1 MNFRNI
7 LKSKVTKNAGWI
19 IGGRIYHMLL
29 AFIVGLLTARYL
41 GPGNYGLI
49 NYAATYTS
57 FFASFCTLGINSV
70 IIKNF
75 VDHPDEE
82 GETIGSA
89 VILRAVSSVLS
100 VIMIMG
106 ITLVADRNET
116 TTHVVVFLC
125 AIGVL
130 FQVMDTLN
138 YWFQSRL
145 ESKYAAYSTIIS
157 YTVVSV
163 YKVWLLATGK
173 SVEWFAVSTSVD
185 YLVVAIVLLIVFKK
199 KNGPKFSFSWKKA
212 KELLGSSYHFILA
225 GLMVSI
231 YGSTDKF
238 MLKQMLNESEVGYY
252 SMALSLCNTWVFV
265 LAAIIDSM
273 YPTILQSFGKDNELF
288 EKRNKQLYTIVF
300 YLSVV
305 VSAGISIFASP
316 IVRILYGDS
325 YAPAAVP
332 LRIIT
337 WYTAFSYL
345 GIARNAWI
353 VSYQKQNYLKYLYI
367 GSAFTNV
374 ILNALLIPAMGSA
387 GAALA
392 SLVTQMSTILFFPAL
407 IKELRPNVK
416 LMIDAVLLRDVF

>member
-1 MNFRNI
+1 MNLHRI
-7 LKSKVTKNAGWI
+7 LQSKVTKNAGWI

-70 IIKNF
+70 IIKIF

-89 VILRAVSSVLS
+89 IILRTISSVLS

-106 ITLVADRNET
+106 ITLFADRGES
-116 TTHVVVFLC
+116 TTHIVVFLC

-157 YTVVSV
+157 YTVVSA

-185 YLVVAIVLLIVFKK
+185 YLVVAIVLLAVYKK
-199 KNGPKFSFSWKKA
+199 KNGPKFAFSWRKA

-252 SMALSLCNTWVFV
+252 STALSLCNTWVFV
-265 LAAIIDSM
+265 LSAIIDSL
-273 YPTILQSFGKDNELF
+273 YPTILQCFGKDNTLF
-288 EKRNKQLYTIVF
+288 EKRNKQLYAIVF
-300 YLSVV
+300 YVSVV
-305 VSAGISIFASP
+305 ASSFISILASP
-316 IVRILYGDS
+316 IVRILYGVS
-325 YAPAAVP
+325 YAPAASP

-345 GIARNAWI
+345 GIARNAWV
-353 VSYQKQNYLKYLYI
+353 VSYQKQNYLKYLYV
-367 GSAFTNV
+367 GSALTNV
-374 ILNALLIPAMGSA
+374 ILNALLIPVMGAS

-392 SLVTQMSTILFFPAL
+392 SLVTQMSTILVFPAL
-407 IKELRPNVK
+407 IKDLRPNVK
-416 LMIDAVLLRDVF
+416 LMIDAIRLKI

>member
-1 MNFRNI
+1 MKIRD
-7 LKSKVTKNAGWI
+7 LLSSKVTRNASWI
-19 IGGRIYHMLL
+19 IAGRVYHMLL
-29 AFIVGLLTARYL
+29 AFFVGLLTARYL
-41 GPGNYGLI
+41 GPSNFGLI

-70 IIKNF
+70 IVKNF

-89 VILRAVSSVLS
+89 IILRTISSVLS

-106 ITLVADRNET
+106 ITLFADRGET
-116 TTHVVVFLC
+116 TTHIVVFLC

-157 YTVVSV
+157 YTVVSA

-185 YLVVAIVLLIVFKK
+185 YLVVAIVLLAVYKK
-199 KNGPKFSFSWKKA
+199 KNGPKFAFSWRKA

-252 SMALSLCNTWVFV
+252 STALSLCNTWVFV
-265 LAAIIDSM
+265 LSAIIDSL
-273 YPTILQSFGKDNELF
+273 YPTILQCFGKDNTLF
-288 EKRNKQLYTIVF
+288 EKRNKQLYAIVF
-300 YLSVV
+300 YVSVV
-305 VSAGISIFASP
+305 ASSFISILASP
-316 IVRILYGDS
+316 IVRILYGTS
-325 YAPAAVP
+325 YAPAASP

-345 GIARNAWI
+345 GIARNAWV
-353 VSYQKQNYLKYLYI
+353 VSYQKQNYLKYLYV
-367 GSAFTNV
+367 GSALTNV
-374 ILNALLIPAMGSA
+374 ILNALLIPVMGAS

-392 SLVTQMSTILFFPAL
+392 SLVTQMSTILVFPAL
-407 IKELRPNVK
+407 IKDLRPNVK
-416 LMIDAVLLRDVF
+416 LMIDAIRLKI

>member
-1 MNFRNI
+1 MKIRD
-7 LKSKVTKNAGWI
+7 LLSSKVTRNASWI
-19 IGGRIYHMLL
+19 IAGRVYHMLL
-29 AFIVGLLTARYL
+29 AFFVGLLTARYL
-41 GPGNYGLI
+41 GPSNFGLI

-70 IIKNF
+70 IVKNF

-89 VILRAVSSVLS
+89 IILRTISSVLS

-106 ITLVADRNET
+106 ITLFADRGET
-116 TTHVVVFLC
+116 TTHIVVFLC

-157 YTVVSV
+157 YTVVSA

-185 YLVVAIVLLIVFKK
+185 YLVVAIVLLAVYKK
-199 KNGPKFSFSWKKA
+199 KNGPKFAFSWRKA

-252 SMALSLCNTWVFV
+252 STALSLCNTWVFV
-265 LAAIIDSM
+265 LSAIIDSL
-273 YPTILQSFGKDNELF
+273 YPTILQCFGKDNTLF
-288 EKRNKQLYTIVF
+288 EKRNKQLYAIVF
-300 YLSVV
+300 YVSVV
-305 VSAGISIFASP
+305 ASSFISILASP
-316 IVRILYGDS
+316 IVRILYGTS
-325 YAPAAVP
+325 YSPAASP

-345 GIARNAWI
+345 GIARNAWV
-353 VSYQKQNYLKYLYI
+353 VSYQKQNYLKYLYV
-367 GSAFTNV
+367 GSALTNV
-374 ILNALLIPAMGSA
+374 ILNALLIPVMGAS

-392 SLVTQMSTILFFPAL
+392 SLVTQMSTILVFPAI
-407 IKELRPNVK
+407 IKGLRPNVK
-416 LMIDAVLLRDVF
+416 LMIDAIRLKI